1 MSTPETDTSLRI
13 IIDALQLARNEVY
26 RHYEF
31 RGKRFKGLSG
41 ILVSDEPVL
50 DINLQFGL
58 QQGKTAISGQLTGV
72 VELVCQRCLNSMPY
86 SLDERFALLL
96 SNAEESKLGSEVED
110 EVDDLEYQSSEWEE
124 WITDVTRLDLVQL
137 VEEQVIL
144 ALPLIAKHGD
154 ERHCVVSRPIEPDS
168 DGQADHAGKKVS
180 TSAGVDGTEPRR
192 PFENLRELL
201 NK

>member
-1 MSTPETDTSLRI
+1 MSTPEPDTSVCI

-31 RGKRFKGLSG
+31 RGKRFKGLAG
-41 ILVSDEPVL
+41 MLVSDEPVL
-50 DINLQFGL
+50 DINLHFGL

-96 SNAEESKLGSEVED
+96 SNAEETKLGSDVED
-110 EVDDLEYQSSEWEE
+110 DMEYQSSEWEE
-124 WITDVTRLDLVQL
+124 WVADATRVDLAQL

-144 ALPLIAKHGD
+144 ALPLIAKHED
-154 ERHCVVSRPIEPDS
+154 ERDCVVSRPIEDESDDQPDN
-168 DGQADHAGKKVS
+168 AGKKLS
-180 TSAGVDGTEPRR
+180 TSAVVGGTEPRR
-192 PFENLRELL
+192 PFANLRELL